1 MDWKEQAYKEIEI
14 LRLVIFRQLEH
25 ALKVRGWLFLILS
38 GLTVAFFTNKTA
50 ITNKWFLVLCVCLIF
65 MFWILEAIQH
75 SMLRFA
81 RSRMAKVES
90 QIRDGQESNYDGP
103 LICNSMAGAWQITGV
118 VKATIKTMFSPLMFI
133 QIVML
138 IIIVVLLASAKPED
152 LRKNKN
158 SDNLVGQEII
168 QNSSMIS
175 PTVTCTEQVVD
186 NNKENKNLK

>member
-158 SDNLVGQEII
+158 SNNLVGQEII

-175 PTVTCTEQVVD
+175 PTVTYTEQVD
-186 NNKENKNLK
+186 NKE